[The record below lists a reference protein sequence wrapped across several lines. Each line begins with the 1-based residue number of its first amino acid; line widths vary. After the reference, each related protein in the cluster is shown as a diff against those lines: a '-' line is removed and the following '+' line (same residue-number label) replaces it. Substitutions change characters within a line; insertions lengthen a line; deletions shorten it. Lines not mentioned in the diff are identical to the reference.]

1 MARLYR
7 KGGLMGKK
15 KKSLKKHLRKKRKQK
30 QKNNN
35 LGVGNNGTK

>member
-1 MARLYR
+1 
-7 KGGLMGKK
+7 MGTK

-35 LGVGNNGTK
+35 LGAEKNGNK